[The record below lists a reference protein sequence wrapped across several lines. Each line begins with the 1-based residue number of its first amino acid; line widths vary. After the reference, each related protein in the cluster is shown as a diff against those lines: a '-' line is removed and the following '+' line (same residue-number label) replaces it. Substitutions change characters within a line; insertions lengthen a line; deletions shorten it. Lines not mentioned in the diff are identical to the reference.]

1 MFPPLLTST
10 STLTRVIFLV
20 WLRPGLDARGLGGVG
35 ADLRRSCV
43 VAILGGGGGRGR
55 DRRGCGVTVTLGL
68 LTVVVS
74 GRSAI
79 IGIACEGEG
88 ARTRVLSFE

>member
-1 MFPPLLTST
+1 M
-10 STLTRVIFLV
+10 
-20 WLRPGLDARGLGGVG
+20 PGLDARGLGWVG

-43 VAILGGGGGRGR
+43 VDILGGGEGGGGGGGGR
-55 DRRGCGVTVTLGL
+55 DRRGCGVTAKLGL
-68 LTVVVS
+68 LIVIVS

-79 IGIACEGEG
+79 IGVACEGEG